1 MDQLSG
7 LSAESREIS
16 SLRHRIEAIENF
28 LIKNFPKD
36 ACIEN
41 GNIKLKKEVEE
52 QKKREEKTE
61 KIRQQ
66 IREKHT
72 DEDIYKYLK
81 QVIYMT
87 DQMGHAKDA
96 GELE

>member
-1 MDQLSG
+1 MDQLSC

-52 QKKREEKTE
+52 QKSEKKKLKR
-61 KIRQQ
+61 
-66 IREKHT
+66 
-72 DEDIYKYLK
+72 
-81 QVIYMT
+81 
-87 DQMGHAKDA
+87 
-96 GELE
+96 